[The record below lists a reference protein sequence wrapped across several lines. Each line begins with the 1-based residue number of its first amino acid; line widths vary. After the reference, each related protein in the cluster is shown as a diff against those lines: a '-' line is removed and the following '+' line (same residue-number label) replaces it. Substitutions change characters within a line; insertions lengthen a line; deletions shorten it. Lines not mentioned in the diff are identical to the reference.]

1 MPIYEY
7 ACPDCGHAF
16 EKRVGFSESDD
27 AQPCPTCGQGEARR
41 QISLIGHTS
50 TGSSSSEFSAAAPDC
65 GPVG

>member
-16 EKRVGFSESDD
+16 EKRVGFSDSDN
-27 AQPCPTCGQGEARR
+27 AQPCPVCGNSEAHR
-41 QISLIGHTS
+41 QISLIGRTS
-50 TGSSSSEFSAAAPDC
+50 TGSSSTGYSAASNC